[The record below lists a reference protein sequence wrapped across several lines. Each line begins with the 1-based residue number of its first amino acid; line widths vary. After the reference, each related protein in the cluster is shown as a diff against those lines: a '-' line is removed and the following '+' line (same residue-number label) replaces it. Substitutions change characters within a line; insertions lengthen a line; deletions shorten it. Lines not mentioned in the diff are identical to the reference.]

1 VSTGNSIVFLYGFTM
16 SDSTSLSI
24 FTDQGLSE
32 HQVRFCDLIA
42 DTVPTKTAL
51 QMLSWTRGV
60 YRYMCAQQPAF
71 ATAVERARV
80 IAQHEFVDQI
90 PEIID
95 SEPDLVRMRERV
107 AAIKWTASKLSP
119 RTFGDKL
126 DITVEQRV
134 DLAGALAEAKERA
147 ALRLRCDSD
156 TTIEGEFETVP
167 SVATNGSIDTQ
178 SVPPPIPDIFS

>member
-1 VSTGNSIVFLYGFTM
+1 VSTGNSIVFLYGFFM

-24 FTDQGLSE
+24 FTDQGLSAP
-32 HQVRFCDLIA
+32 QVRFCDLIA
-42 DTVPTKTAL
+42 DTIPTKTAL
-51 QMLSWTRGV
+51 HMLNWTRGV

-71 ATAVERARV
+71 AAAVERARV

-147 ALRLRCDSD
+147 ALRLRCDPD
-156 TTIEGEFETVP
+156 ATIEGEFETVP
-167 SVATNGSIDTQ
+167 SVADHGSVDTQ

>member
-1 VSTGNSIVFLYGFTM
+1 
-16 SDSTSLSI
+16 
-24 FTDQGLSE
+24 
-32 HQVRFCDLIA
+32 
-42 DTVPTKTAL
+42 
-51 QMLSWTRGV
+51 
-60 YRYMCAQQPAF
+60 
-71 ATAVERARV
+71 
-80 IAQHEFVDQI
+80 
-90 PEIID
+90 
-95 SEPDLVRMRERV
+95 MRERV

-156 TTIEGEFETVP
+156 TAIDGEFETVP
-167 SVATNGSIDTQ
+167 SVADHGSVDTQ

>member
-1 VSTGNSIVFLYGFTM
+1 M

-24 FTDQGLSE
+24 FTDQGLSAP
-32 HQVRFCDLIA
+32 QVRFCDLIA
-42 DTVPTKTAL
+42 DTVPTKRAL
-51 QMLSWTRGV
+51 QMLNWTRGV

-71 ATAVERARV
+71 ASAVERARV

-134 DLAGALAEAKERA
+134 DLAGALAEARA
-147 ALRLRCDSD
+147 RTLRPMCDPVPM
-156 TTIEGEFETVP
+156 IEGEFEALPNVTAHRSTDDESP
-167 SVATNGSIDTQ
+167 A
-178 SVPPPIPDIFS
+178 PAEKPAMPDIFS